1 MGRME
6 DIDERLKSRMD
17 AMNNRLADRMA
28 ALDARRGGS
37 KRVGAEFPA
46 GSPEAWLQ
54 PGFDDVKTLFDYIR
68 RSYVVTD
75 NPKYRDALD
84 KVDLL
89 YLTDPE
95 NPDSNSVN
103 AWAHDRGRKI
113 TLCAGFV
120 RQARIAGSALAA
132 TNGIEVFRRL
142 REVVDDNP
150 GWADSIT
157 IDEAKELFTAV
168 GLRYDAVIADESV
181 RQESVDRSS
190 AAILACLAHE
200 AGHIALAHVNANV
213 DYYQVNREVA
223 RNEERQADSF
233 MSSVI
238 ATVPF
243 GGHMFEAE
251 LYNDYLNAVAERSA
265 AKRSGR
271 KVSDRGSTHPLS
283 IERYNNLLKDHPDLA
298 EKYGFVPL
306 SLA

>member
-6 DIDERLKSRMD
+6 DIDARLKSRMD

-28 ALDARRGGS
+28 ALDARRGGGE
-37 KRVGAEFPA
+37 RTGVEFPA
-46 GSPEAWLQ
+46 GSVEAWLQ
-54 PGFDDVKTLFDYIR
+54 PGFDDIKTLFDYIR
-68 RSYVVTD
+68 QSHVVTD
-75 NPKYRDALD
+75 NPKYRAALD
-84 KVDLL
+84 KVNLV
-89 YLTDPE
+89 YLTDSE
-95 NPDSNSVN
+95 NPKSNSVN
-103 AWAHDRGRKI
+103 ASANDRKI

-132 TNGIEVFRRL
+132 TNGIEIFGCL
-142 REVVDDNP
+142 RKVVDDNSD
-150 GWADSIT
+150 WADSIT

-168 GLRYDAVIADESV
+168 GLRYDAIIADESV

-213 DYYQVNREVA
+213 DYYEVNLEVA
-223 RNEERQADSF
+223 RNQERQADSF

-283 IERYNNLLKDHPDLA
+283 IERYNNLLKDHPGLA